1 MRDDFRTCSMKRL
14 IIFDMDGTLYGLDK
28 VIPAVYEIQI
38 DFLKVKKGWTRDK
51 SVTYFNEN
59 CVFPFV
65 SENSRSATRL
75 FQEAGFDLQEWNEFR
90 EARFPFDAVV
100 KSPAIT
106 DNVMDG
112 FSKLGLCVLVTSNS
126 QKNTEKILWK
136 IGVDTTAFNRIVC
149 NDTALFGR
157 AFSKKD
163 VFKVLL
169 DEYSLQPHQA
179 FSIGDRYVTDIEP
192 MLKLGGN
199 GVLVSAPESLSS
211 VFKDMLND
219 SLETCEAYRYFPS
232 AKIASQSFRGE

>member
-1 MRDDFRTCSMKRL
+1 MKRL

-38 DFLKVKKGWTRDK
+38 DFLKVKKGWARDK
-51 SVTYFNEN
+51 AVVYFNEN

-65 SENSRSATRL
+65 SEKSRSATRL

-100 KSPAIT
+100 KSPAISESL
-106 DNVMDG
+106 MDG

-126 QKNTEKILWK
+126 QKNTEKILGK
-136 IGVDTTAFNRIVC
+136 IGVNTTAFNRIVC
-149 NDTALFGR
+149 NDTSLSGR

-163 VFKVLL
+163 IFKTLL
-169 DEYSLQPHQA
+169 DEYSLQPYQA

-199 GVLVSAPESLSS
+199 GVLVSAPESLGS
-211 VFKDMLND
+211 VLEDMSNG
-219 SLETCEAYRYFPS
+219 SLMTCEAYRYFPS
-232 AKIASQSFRGE
+232 SEGSSKLLRNGVG